1 MCFSVIVYT
10 IGIWNKSSVQTIQQ
24 YKEEQLGTVMKPKFI
39 SASTL
44 LVAVIILGA
53 TPSLS
58 HAQFPSQPPGN
69 MKMQGGIENIPGMNF
84 TDEQKDKLKEVKK
97 EMSDR
102 MMEILTSEQQEYLK
116 TAMNTGRNPQE
127 VIGSLSLSR
136 QQKEQL
142 NGVQRWQ
149 REQLFSI
156 LTNEQ
161 KQKMKEMMMRRQG
174 GATPFGTRP

>member
-1 MCFSVIVYT
+1 V
-10 IGIWNKSSVQTIQQ
+10 WNKSSIQTIQRRAI
-24 YKEEQLGTVMKPKFI
+24 GTAMKPKFI

-44 LVAVIILGA
+44 LVAVVILGT

-84 TDEQKDKLKEVKK
+84 TDEQKEKLQEVKK
-97 EMSDR
+97 EISDR
-102 MMEILTSEQQEYLK
+102 MMKILTSEQQEYLK

-127 VIGSLSLSR
+127 VIGSLNLSR

-142 NGVQRWQ
+142 DGVQRWQ
-149 REQLFSI
+149 RQQLFSI

-161 KQKMKEMMMRRQG
+161 KQKMKEMMMQKQG
-174 GATPFGTRP
+174 GGTPFGFRP

>member
-1 MCFSVIVYT
+1 MRFSVIVYT
-10 IGIWNKSSVQTIQQ
+10 IRVWKKSSVETIQQ
-24 YKEEQLGTVMKPKFI
+24 YKEEQLGTAMKPKFI
-39 SASTL
+39 SATL
-44 LVAVIILGA
+44 LVAVVILGA

-84 TDEQKDKLKEVKK
+84 TEEQKEKLQEVKK

-127 VIGSLSLSR
+127 VMKSLNLSR
-136 QQKEQL
+136 QQKQQL
-142 NGVQRWQ
+142 EDVQKWQ
-149 REQLFSI
+149 RNQLFSI

-174 GATPFGTRP
+174 GATPFGFRP